1 MGHRHTTGEEDPIS
15 KHTRNT
21 RTRFNT
27 YKNTYNFARAR
38 RAPCAPGPRSTERLH
53 RTQVTG
59 YLQACTLT
67 FRQSTE
73 TAHKHEIRFCKLRA
87 GGEGASG
94 YSTRQSKSPTHTTGT
109 RARSDAYFKPAYC

>member
-15 KHTRNT
+15 KHTHP
-21 RTRFNT
+21 FQHI
-27 YKNTYNFARAR
+27 KNTHNFARAR

-73 TAHKHEIRFCKLRA
+73 TAHKHEIRFCKLRVLNRRR
-87 GGEGASG
+87 G
-94 YSTRQSKSPTHTTGT
+94 SKRVQYKTKQVADAHT
-109 RARSDAYFKPAYC
+109 